1 MPITNATG
9 ELLSAD
15 YWYTLP
21 SDVLISI
28 LTHMSF
34 PSLNKYSFRIP
45 SPDGVELTQQ
55 PMDLI
60 AQGHI
65 NNVNGMLLG
74 TTRDEDS
81 FWLCRQYKD
90 LTIPQYEDKIRELYP
105 GATAAELLGLYHAS
119 AYPDGVSALID
130 CFSDRDFKCPT
141 LKVSNINITQHNT
154 TI

>member
-1 MPITNATG
+1 
-9 ELLSAD
+9 
-15 YWYTLP
+15 
-21 SDVLISI
+21 
-28 LTHMSF
+28 
-34 PSLNKYSFRIP
+34 
-45 SPDGVELTQQ
+45 
-55 PMDLI
+55 
-60 AQGHI
+60 
-65 NNVNGMLLG
+65 MLLG